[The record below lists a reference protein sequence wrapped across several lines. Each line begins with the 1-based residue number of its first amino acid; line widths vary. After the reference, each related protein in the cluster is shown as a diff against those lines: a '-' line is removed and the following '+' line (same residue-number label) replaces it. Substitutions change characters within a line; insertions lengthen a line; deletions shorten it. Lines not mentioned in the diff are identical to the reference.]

1 MPIITIKTIINAPAQ
16 RCFDLSRSI
25 DLHQISTIETKER
38 AIAGKTSGLIGLNET
53 VTWQAKH
60 FGITQKLT
68 SKITAFDSPSY
79 FVDEMVSGAFK
90 AFRHEHFFEMIHDQ
104 TEMTDRFD
112 YTSPLGII
120 GKLFDNI
127 VLEKYMFSLLYKRN
141 QVIKEFAES
150 NKWKKVLSV

>member
-1 MPIITIKTIINAPAQ
+1 MPCIKIETTIHAPVQ

-68 SKITAFDSPSY
+68 SKIT
-79 FVDEMVSGAFK
+79 
-90 AFRHEHFFEMIHDQ
+90 
-104 TEMTDRFD
+104 
-112 YTSPLGII
+112 
-120 GKLFDNI
+120 
-127 VLEKYMFSLLYKRN
+127 VLTAHITL
-141 QVIKEFAES
+141 
-150 NKWKKVLSV
+150 